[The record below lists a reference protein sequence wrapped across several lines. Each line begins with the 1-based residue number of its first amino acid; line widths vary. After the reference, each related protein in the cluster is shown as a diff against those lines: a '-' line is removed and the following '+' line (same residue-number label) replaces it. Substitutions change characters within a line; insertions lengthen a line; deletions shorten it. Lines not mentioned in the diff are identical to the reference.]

1 MSPGPEKP
9 RQLNPFLK
17 YSSLAIQ
24 MAAAIGLAAWV
35 GYRLDA
41 RAETSPLFLIIL
53 VLAAFS
59 GLLYRLWLD
68 LKNEK

>member
-1 MSPGPEKP
+1 MKPEAEKQKQP
-9 RQLNPFLK
+9 SPFLK

-24 MAAAIGLAAWV
+24 MAVAIGLAAWV

-41 RAETSPLFLIIL
+41 RAGTSPLFLVIL
-53 VLAAFS
+53 ILAAFS

-68 LKNEK
+68 LKKEK

>member
-1 MSPGPEKP
+1 MKPGTEKQK
-9 RQLNPFLK
+9 QLSPFLK

-41 RAETSPLFLIIL
+41 RAGSSPLFLIIL
-53 VLAAFS
+53 ILAAFS
-59 GLLYRLWLD
+59 GLVYRLWLD